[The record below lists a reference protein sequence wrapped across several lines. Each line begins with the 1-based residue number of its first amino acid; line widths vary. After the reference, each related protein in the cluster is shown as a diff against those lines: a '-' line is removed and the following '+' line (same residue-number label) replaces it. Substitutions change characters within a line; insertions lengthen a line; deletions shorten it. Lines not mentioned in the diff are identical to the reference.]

1 MLGHVGVNENLMKPS
16 TFQQGCF
23 KLSWEENDGWWQS
36 QALRRLNGMR
46 FSHLKKENSKFPFRC
61 SREFRLFF
69 FCCLAPHRIG
79 CQSVGGSAHLVPL
92 NKKKN
97 ATYNQS
103 KLKGEQNQGFHSMA
117 AVMVRSSW
125 RFGRHAAAARAGE
138 CVGFLCFTND
148 DYQGPKAMHILNHQD
163 PSHSQAAR
171 VFFLQANEGVKQ
183 HPFPRDDHHLDI
195 SCDQS
200 IQTMGWGAPERD
212 HVIDLLKLLCLLFLN
227 RIIDQKLWRS
237 HQNTPA
243 WQQFD
248 RLYPS
253 LQCTKCIE
261 TLT

>member
-69 FCCLAPHRIG
+69 FLLFGSPPHWLSIG
-79 CQSVGGSAHLVPL
+79 RWVGPSCTSQQNSHLI
-92 NKKKN
+92 
-97 ATYNQS
+97 TYNQS

-125 RFGRHAAAARAGE
+125 RSFRHAGASPMMTTKDQRQ
-138 CVGFLCFTND
+138 CTFWIT
-148 DYQGPKAMHILNHQD
+148 KTQD

-200 IQTMGWGAPERD
+200 IQTIMGWGGP
-212 HVIDLLKLLCLLFLN
+212 LKE
-227 RIIDQKLWRS
+227 
-237 HQNTPA
+237 TT
-243 WQQFD
+243 
-248 RLYPS
+248 S
-253 LQCTKCIE
+253 LIFCVYSS
-261 TLT
+261 